1 MSDADS
7 ATPPNVPSGGVDLAE
22 AARAKAAKA
31 AAGLSHSSL
40 LGDQNATAKVQNHM
54 FFR

>member
-22 AARAKAAKA
+22 AARAKAVKA
-31 AAGLSHSSL
+31 GK
-40 LGDQNATAKVQNHM
+40 GVEPFKPVG
-54 FFR
+54 